1 MDSDPIT
8 LINNARRDLE
18 TVIDLVGNYKRTGDA
33 AILSNIVKLSLLV
46 YDNAIKA
53 FLAVKG
59 IRVRDPEYLS
69 QVAYDFIPSEVVSN
83 GLRELLTKCLSGTKC
98 STDMI
103 NTEVEELSRLVNYVH
118 SVSTHSVI
126 HRGL

>member
-8 LINNARRDLE
+8 LINNARRDLKI
-18 TVIDLVGNYKRTGDA
+18 VIDLVGNYERTRDA

-59 IRVRDPEYLS
+59 IRVKDPEHLS
-69 QVAYDFIPSEVVSN
+69 RVAHDFIPSEVASSD
-83 GLRELLTKCLSGTKC
+83 LRELLTKCLSETKC
-98 STDMI
+98 GTDVI
-103 NTEVEELSRLVNYVH
+103 NTGVEELSRLINYVH
-118 SVSTHSVI
+118 SASTHSVI

>member
-1 MDSDPIT
+1 M
-8 LINNARRDLE
+8 
-18 TVIDLVGNYKRTGDA
+18 IDLVGNYKRTGDA